1 MEIRDRD
8 IGLLV
13 GAVLFV
19 LALLQLFRQR
29 VPRITVS
36 LDEGVERYHTILM
49 TSFNCKISHALKGGF
64 VAEAI
69 ANAADVICR
78 PWE

>member
-8 IGLLV
+8 IALLV

-19 LALLQLFRQR
+19 LALLQVFRQR
-29 VPRITVS
+29 IPRITVS
-36 LDEGVERYHTILM
+36 VDEGVERYHTIVM
-49 TSFNCKISHALKGGF
+49 TSFNCKISRALKGGF
-64 VAEAI
+64 VAQAI
-69 ANAADVICR
+69 VNATDVICR